1 MYDDKN
7 CTPLLQL
14 GAVAYKTKCKQNNYN
29 SIVNK
34 QRCRQRNQ
42 ERRKAK
48 QRMALRFPWP
58 YILVHNHNRIENV
71 PYDSIILLYLTILNN
86 FLLGETHQQT
96 IDYAIAMKSN
106 LIYII

>member
-71 PYDSIILLYLTILNN
+71 PYDTVILLYFNDFKQLPTQRD
-86 FLLGETHQQT
+86 THQT
-96 IDYAIAMKSN
+96 IEYAITVKLN
-106 LIYII
+106 PI